1 MPLGRSTFTYSTGA
15 VASLSGQANLWNG
28 SCAGIEA
35 LFGPD
40 NCCFITAN
48 SVDDLAKGKVFLQF
62 DFATEQPM
70 IVNYGLAASGNAM
83 TNVGNSL
90 TDFRVEVSPDGT
102 SWVSVS
108 EVHGATVPKTGPGEM
123 WYGTVHTAFGISN
136 PPADVYVRKGGALVL
151 SGTVSGTVRLD
162 DGAILKVDPTSAL
175 TFATGST
182 LVLPEAGV
190 AVIDCSAVELT
201 DSSASQTIL
210 SGVALTDAQLA
221 QLALRGKPWMKLV
234 VEDGDL
240 VLRLEKHPPKI
251 LFR

>member
-1 MPLGRSTFTYSTGA
+1 MPEKPQTLGLPGFRGFPF
-15 VASLSGQANLWNG
+15 LRFPEKL
-28 SCAGIEA
+28 
-35 LFGPD
+35 
-40 NCCFITAN
+40 
-48 SVDDLAKGKVFLQF
+48 GKS
-62 DFATEQPM
+62 DAE
-70 IVNYGLAASGNAM
+70 
-83 TNVGNSL
+83 
-90 TDFRVEVSPDGT
+90 
-102 SWVSVS
+102 
-108 EVHGATVPKTGPGEM
+108 
-123 WYGTVHTAFGISN
+123 
-136 PPADVYVRKGGALVL
+136 GGALAL

-201 DSSASQTIL
+201 DSSASQAIL

-234 VEDGDL
+234 VEDGAL